1 MTKGRVENL
10 IPQNCRTKDERREIA
25 KKGGRRSGEVRRER
39 RRLQD
44 IVRAMLDAKSIDD
57 PEQTVSEAL
66 VSSMIES
73 AMAGDVK
80 AFIALRDTAG
90 EKPAEKQ
97 QTNHSGEI
105 SFSWA
110 AAPIKDVDAE

>member
-1 MTKGRVENL
+1 MANEKNL
-10 IPQNCRTKDERREIA
+10 IPFSERSEKEQREIRR
-25 KKGGRRSGEVRRER
+25 KGGLRSGEVRRER

-57 PEQTVSEAL
+57 PDQTVSEAL
-66 VSSMIES
+66 VASMIES

-90 EKPAEKQ
+90 EKPVERQLAEV
-97 QTNHSGEI
+97 SGALEI
-105 SFSWA
+105 AWSA
-110 AAPIKDVDAE
+110 TEKKEE

>member
-1 MTKGRVENL
+1 MANERNL
-10 IPQNCRTKDERREIA
+10 IPFGERSESEQREIR

-57 PEQTVSEAL
+57 PEQTESEAL
-66 VSSMIES
+66 VASMIES

-97 QTNHSGEI
+97 QTELSGGL
-105 SFSWA
+105 SLGWMTT
-110 AAPIKDVDAE
+110 APKED

>member
-1 MTKGRVENL
+1 MANERNL
-10 IPQNCRTKDERREIA
+10 IPFGERSESEQREIR

-66 VSSMIES
+66 VASMIES

-97 QTNHSGEI
+97 QTELSGGL
-105 SFSWA
+105 SLGWMTT
-110 AAPIKDVDAE
+110 APKED